1 MKRPEYTPE
10 QIDYMRRE
18 KQIAQDKA
26 RREMMRQEEENVRVR
41 REVTGLDDDALAKL
55 KAEVLAELVP
65 EIRHLFDKDPR
76 KSLPLMLL
84 IDKRLRRLSTWRPR
98 RRRTDHHER

>member
-84 IDKRLRRLSTWRPR
+84 IDKRLRS
-98 RRRTDHHER
+98 